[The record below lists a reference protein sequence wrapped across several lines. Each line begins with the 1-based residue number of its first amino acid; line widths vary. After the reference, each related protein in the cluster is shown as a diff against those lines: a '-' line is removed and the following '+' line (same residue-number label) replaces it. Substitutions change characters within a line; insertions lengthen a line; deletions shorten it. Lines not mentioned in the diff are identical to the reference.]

1 MKNLLNLTLI
11 FTMLL
16 MSSCSSDDS
25 DSTQEPTAISY
36 KIDFTTELSDADSNF
51 EISVITTDDNG
62 DYSYDV
68 NSYSN
73 VDAYTVITGSH
84 TSVSNNIMGVK
95 FDFISGGNFLSNN
108 GMTVTRTDTNET
120 LGSYLEST
128 ESLAAPGGSLQY
140 STLTIWFDANDNS
153 FSTDFE

>member
-1 MKNLLNLTLI
+1 
-11 FTMLL
+11 
-16 MSSCSSDDS
+16 
-25 DSTQEPTAISY
+25 
-36 KIDFTTELSDADSNF
+36 
-51 EISVITTDDNG
+51 
-62 DYSYDV
+62 
-68 NSYSN
+68 
-73 VDAYTVITGSH
+73 
-84 TSVSNNIMGVK
+84 MGVK